1 MLDADG
7 TSAAVPRGQADRIR
21 AQLRSGD
28 TKRYSPSSWD
38 LKLQVTMYT
47 FLWGQVAQASGYQ
60 LKGQREGEER

>member
-7 TSAAVPRGQADRIR
+7 TSAAVPGGQADRIR

-28 TKRYSPSSWD
+28 TYLPSSWD

-60 LKGQREGEER
+60 LKG